1 MAARPDNIDYE
12 HKEEKHEKH
21 ETNHTLV
28 DKITRRL
35 VAFLDEQ
42 KISALGPVMKE
53 IESRDAAFKLSFIR
67 THLCPNVRGL
77 RAQMEERLRAEKV
90 TLPTTTIDKV
100 ERFLVA
106 LCEVAEQ

>member
-1 MAARPDNIDYE
+1 MASREDNVAFE
-12 HKEEKHEKH
+12 HKEEKLQY

-28 DKITRRL
+28 DKMTRRL
-35 VAFLDEQ
+35 VAYLNEQ
-42 KISALGPVMKE
+42 RIVALAPLVKE
-53 IESRDAAFKLSFIR
+53 IESRDASYKLSFIR

-77 RAQMEERLRAEKV
+77 RARVEEQLRNDKV
-90 TLPTTTIDKV
+90 TVDKT